1 MDPFLQF
8 LRTELPT
15 GDTIGKDVT
24 VTTCTDIDEEGKPVY
39 DETSHTLLAQI
50 DLMKGTE
57 KIIDDMILKPGDAM
71 GYFQNKDIEYLTEE
85 SKAEVTINW
94 VDFTF
99 KVMNVLPDIINIVV
113 PMKQGF

>member
-8 LRTELPT
+8 LKTELPT
-15 GDTIGKDVT
+15 GEKFGKDVT
-24 VTTCTDIDEEGKPVY
+24 VTTCINIDEEGKPEY
-39 DETSHTLLAQI
+39 DETTHTLLAQV

-71 GYFQNKDIEYLTEE
+71 GYFQNKHIEHLTED
-85 SKAEVTINW
+85 SKVEVTIGE
-94 VDFTF
+94 VDFMF
-99 KVMNVLPDIINIVV
+99 KVMKVLPDIINVVV